1 MVNVTVIKIINLA
14 FSRRE
19 VSSLLSVASK
29 IQGKKWGVNMMLDQ
43 DFLRFQM
50 VKRILCAMDS
60 DFAIGDEG
68 SLWINDG
75 QYQIL
80 LPDQTTSEVI
90 IRFSKNLYP
99 AAVADIAARFSGV
112 ATLMGLDVCFTG
124 WFDPDD
130 DSTGVVLI
138 QEDV

>member
-1 MVNVTVIKIINLA
+1 MI
-14 FSRRE
+14 
-19 VSSLLSVASK
+19 
-29 IQGKKWGVNMMLDQ
+29 DQ
-43 DFLRFQM
+43 KFIRLQM
-50 VKRILCAMDS
+50 VKRILDSMDS
-60 DFAIGDEG
+60 EFAFGDNC

-80 LPDQTTSEVI
+80 LPHRPTSEVI
-90 IRFSKNLYP
+90 IRFSTNLNQ

-112 ATLMGLDVCFTG
+112 ATLMGLDVSFTG

-138 QEDV
+138 QEG

>member
-1 MVNVTVIKIINLA
+1 MIDPK
-14 FSRRE
+14 
-19 VSSLLSVASK
+19 
-29 IQGKKWGVNMMLDQ
+29 
-43 DFLRFQM
+43 FLRLQM
-50 VKRILCAMDS
+50 VKRILDAMNSEFAFS
-60 DFAIGDEG
+60 DDG

-99 AAVADIAARFSGV
+99 AAVAGIATRFSGV
-112 ATLMGLDVCFTG
+112 ATLIGLDVVFTG
-124 WFDPDD
+124 WFDSND

-138 QEDV
+138 GEDK